1 MIKMASELE
10 KKIIHQIEYYFGDI
24 NLGRDKFLKEK
35 TQEDEGW
42 VTLEVLLTFKRLAS
56 LSEDPEVIAAAI
68 EKSENK
74 LVELSED
81 RKKVRR
87 NPENPLPE
95 LNDERRKELTGRT
108 AYAKGFPLDE
118 EMDAILSF
126 LEPYGP
132 FESCSRRGTPDHKF
146 KGSCFIVFKDV
157 ETCKKFVEAE
167 DVKYKDVELIRKFQ
181 QDYWDDK
188 KKEMDERKKAKK
200 EKKGKIEEKPEK
212 KLEFP
217 KGAVV
222 HFSGIEEGQTL
233 TREEMKDKIKEA
245 GDVEVAYIDFNKGDL
260 EGYARFPGEN
270 NAVEF
275 VKKLTDGELIAD
287 KLKLKFRVLEGEE
300 QEKYL
305 QKSSEAIIEMRK
317 KMSGKFKQKRKGN
330 FGNQGGGHAKYKK
343 RNH

>member
-1 MIKMASELE
+1 MKAGSLW
-10 KKIIHQIEYYFGDI
+10 KCY
-24 NLGRDKFLKEK
+24 LK
-35 TQEDEGW
+35 
-42 VTLEVLLTFKRLAS
+42 FKRLAS

-74 LVELSED
+74 LVELSRGSQEGEAES
-81 RKKVRR
+81 
-87 NPENPLPE
+87 ENPLPE

-212 KLEFP
+212 NWSFP
-217 KGAVV
+217 KAVV
-222 HFSGIEEGQTL
+222 HFQGIEE
-233 TREEMKDKIKEA
+233 
-245 GDVEVAYIDFNKGDL
+245 
-260 EGYARFPGEN
+260 GEN